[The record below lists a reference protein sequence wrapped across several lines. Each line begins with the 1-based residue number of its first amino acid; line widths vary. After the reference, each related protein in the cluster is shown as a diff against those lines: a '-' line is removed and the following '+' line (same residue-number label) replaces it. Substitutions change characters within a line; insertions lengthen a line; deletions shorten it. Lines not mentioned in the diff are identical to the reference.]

1 LRSAAAQLKARNIP
15 VEKKESMVTVQ
26 DPDGNRLV
34 FVTLEPETGRR
45 LLQKPKMPKIP
56 WITK

>member
-1 LRSAAAQLKARNIP
+1 
-15 VEKKESMVTVQ
+15 MVTVQ

-34 FVTLEPETGRR
+34 FVTLEPETGWR
-45 LLQKPKMPKIP
+45 LQMPKMPKIP